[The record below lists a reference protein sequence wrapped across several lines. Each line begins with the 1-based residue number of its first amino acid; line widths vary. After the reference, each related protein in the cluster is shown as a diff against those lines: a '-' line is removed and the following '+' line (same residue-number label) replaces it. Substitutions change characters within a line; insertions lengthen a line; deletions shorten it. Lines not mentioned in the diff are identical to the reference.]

1 MSSCMDEVHA
11 KHSRLLCQSLDTPT
25 PRGTRGR
32 QRITPSRGS
41 PAGVTGGLPGGGGR
55 NPRGIHEGS
64 VPWAR
69 AHASAR
75 CTPGLTTGVCS
86 PWVSPQ
92 CSGLAKPA
100 EGGWVGPWALGAAP
114 RTASSSLQTR
124 SEPGSRSLSPAL
136 PPPQLLLH
144 LRMRLHQ
151 GPDTTIVTDN
161 CGHCVLWAYCVLG
174 PVDREVGKSL
184 PRVAHSGPKK
194 EQG

>member
-11 KHSRLLCQSLDTPT
+11 KHSRLLCQSLETPT
-25 PRGTRGR
+25 PHGTRGR

-100 EGGWVGPWALGAAP
+100 EGGWVGPWALGGSTEDRVLLTPDSKRTGQSVTVTSTAPSPAPAAP
-114 RTASSSLQTR
+114 QDEAA
-124 SEPGSRSLSPAL
+124 PGARY
-136 PPPQLLLH
+136 H
-144 LRMRLHQ
+144 HR
-151 GPDTTIVTDN
+151 
-161 CGHCVLWAYCVLG
+161 HCVLWAYCVLG